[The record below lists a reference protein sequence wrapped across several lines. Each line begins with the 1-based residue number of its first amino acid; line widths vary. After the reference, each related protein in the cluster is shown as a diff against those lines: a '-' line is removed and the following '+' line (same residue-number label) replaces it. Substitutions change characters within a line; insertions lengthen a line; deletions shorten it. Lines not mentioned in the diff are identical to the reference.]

1 MDISNVV
8 KTSTSHE
15 FMRNKNVLVGTSR
28 MVDGDIY
35 LATTSMTIESV
46 KVNYVPSLF
55 KIYDEIIVNAVD
67 HFINCILKETI
78 QHKCGEKSER
88 YVNIIKINLNETGN
102 FSVLNDGYGIPII
115 IHDKYKKYLPEVL
128 FTEERTGTNMDNDE
142 SRITGGTNGIGA
154 TTISAFSNNIKLTI
168 CDRDK
173 KYIQEAKMVGSELKF
188 GPPIITDNTKNIQYT
203 NVSFTVNWKGTAYK
217 SFTAKTKGLISNYV
231 IKRLMQTSLYARHV
245 INTAKSLDIV
255 PTTMVCP
262 AISFNN
268 LDIMTDFSEES
279 MNATFNMIKS
289 FTVELVAK
297 KPVANKLAT
306 KLTLVIGVN
315 DVSKPGYKEM
325 SIINGVEVLHNPI
338 AEMIK
343 TSIVKS
349 VKIHCEQ
356 NKMSTGNIKA
366 KNYITIIVVG
376 CIPDPQWVGQVKE
389 GLTLTRE
396 FISNYDIREKCDS
409 VKQSIAKIVYEMIT
423 NDRLKKTRVRSKD
436 VLKSNE
442 LYSRC
447 LSVSLEGKR
456 INKMPTK
463 LFICEG
469 ASAASLISNI
479 LDKGYALNNSN
490 TGTLCSRGV
499 IINTYHKMNW
509 YSNSNF
515 EFIKLNIGEERKC
528 KLIYN
533 EQIEESKF
541 IQTFI
546 TCTNLSENDLSD
558 EEMLKR
564 LNYDEIICATDSDYD
579 GWNITGLLIVL
590 LSKWGALLKAGRVK
604 ILHLPVIRII
614 PANLDEQTTKI
625 RNKNKG
631 SLPADFINSIKYWEF
646 NSQREFKEWIKTN
659 TVPNTH
665 IVKYYKGLAS
675 TDDFFDFI
683 IARDI
688 NKYIYTFVWDPHAA
702 RALEIFYGKTRVV
715 EVDGE
720 VSIVKM
726 SDERKKLLST
736 PVREMNEKELELYAK
751 RHITVTT
758 FLYVFVKQYF
768 VDNLSRKLL
777 KIMDGKNNVSS
788 KIIYALPNVF
798 RRNAF
803 QKVSEVGP
811 RIGTLTRYHHGEAS
825 LNKSVQNSGQQF
837 PGSVMFPV
845 IIPSGKWGTRY
856 DGGEIG
862 SHSSAGQAR
871 YVSCKLNEKFY
882 NKLYREE
889 DRIVL
894 EYQEDEGYET
904 EPKFMLPVLPTIA
917 IENYN
922 TVAHGWKI
930 QLYARSFIEISHYL
944 QYLLHAELAPDQKK
958 KEFYLSRLSKS
969 FNIEPRNY
977 DIRPIAF
984 YNENHETEFF
994 LSKGGYRTDIDDE
1007 NKIII
1012 HSLPIGVW
1020 TTNYVQSIEGKI
1032 GTKESQG
1039 SLWGI
1044 VRSIESFSKETVNIC
1059 VTMHNGWR
1067 DKIMSV
1073 IDEDAWYGDN
1083 MDPVEKLLHLY
1094 TKITDEINVIDENGK
1109 VKTFK
1114 YYTDLV
1120 KHWFGVRVTY
1130 YKKRVDRMREF
1141 TKLKILR
1148 EEEKKRYLSNFHKM
1162 ELSGRNDVS
1171 FDERLNEE
1179 GFKKFRNFTEKLKFN
1194 IVPTE
1199 KIIEFATSND
1209 GFGEYEFMFND
1220 LVDSNVIDRY
1230 ASYQYLKQLTT
1241 GRTSQSGIA
1250 LSDKKIT
1257 KYQQELDYLSK
1268 DRIEY
1273 EIFLKEVCEL
1283 TSCLISE
1290 FPA

>member
-1 MDISNVV
+1 MNINSVV
-8 KTSTSHE
+8 KTSTNHE

-35 LATTSMTIESV
+35 LATTGMTIELT

-67 HFINCILKETI
+67 HFINCILKDTI
-78 QHKCGEKSER
+78 QHKCGDKSER
-88 YVNIIKINLNETGN
+88 YVSMIVIKLSENGN
-102 FSVLNDGYGIPII
+102 FSVINDGYGIPIVV
-115 IHDKYKKYLPEVL
+115 HDRYNKYLPEVL
-128 FTEERTGTNMDNDE
+128 FTEERTGTNMDNDA

-154 TTISAFSNNIKLTI
+154 TTISAFSNFIKLTI
-168 CDRDK
+168 CDKNK
-173 KYIQEAKMVGSELKF
+173 KYIQEANMVGTELKF
-188 GPPIITDNTKNIQYT
+188 GAPSIADNVKGFQYT
-203 NVSFTVNWKGTAYK
+203 SVSFTVNWKKTAYK
-217 SFTAKTKGLISNYV
+217 TFSIKTKGLISNYV

-245 INTAKSLDIV
+245 INTANSMNIIPATLA
-255 PTTMVCP
+255 CP
-262 AISFNN
+262 AISFNDMN
-268 LDIMTDFSEES
+268 IATDFSEES

-289 FTVELVAK
+289 FTIELVAK
-297 KPVANKLAT
+297 KPAANLLAS

-315 DVSKPGYKEM
+315 NVNKPGYKEI

-338 AEMIK
+338 AEAIK

-366 KNYITIIVVG
+366 KNYITIIIVG

-409 VKQSIAKIVYEMIT
+409 VKQNIAKIVYEMIT

-456 INKMPTK
+456 TNSKVRTR

-469 ASAASLISNI
+469 ASAASLISNV
-479 LDKGYALNNSN
+479 LDKGHKLNNTN
-490 TGTLCSRGV
+490 TGTLCSKGV

-515 EFIKLNIGEERKC
+515 EFIKLGIDEERKC

-546 TCTNLSENDLSD
+546 TCTNLSENDISD
-558 EEMLKR
+558 DDMLRR

-590 LSKWGALLKAGRVK
+590 LSKWGVLLKEGRVK
-604 ILHLPVIRII
+604 ILHLPVIRVI
-614 PANLDEQTTKI
+614 PSDLDEQTTKM

-631 SLPADFINSIKYWEF
+631 SLPVEFINSIKYWEF
-646 NSQREFKEWIKTN
+646 NSQREYKEWIKTN
-659 TVPNTH
+659 SIPNTH

-688 NKYIYTFVWDPHAA
+688 DKYIYTFVWDKHAA
-702 RALEIFYGKTRVV
+702 RSLEIFYGKTRVV
-715 EVDGE
+715 EHDGE
-720 VSIVKM
+720 VSVVKM

-736 PVREMNEKELELYAK
+736 PVREMNDKELELYSK
-751 RHITVTT
+751 RYIAITT

-768 VDNLSRKLL
+768 VDNLGRKLL

-788 KIIYALPNVF
+788 KIVYALPNVF
-798 RRNAF
+798 KRNAF

-811 RIGTLTRYHHGEAS
+811 RIGTLTRYHHGETS

-845 IIPSGKWGTRY
+845 IIPSGKWGTRH

-871 YVSCKLNEKFY
+871 YVSCKLNDKFY

-894 EYQEDEGYET
+894 DYQEDEGYET
-904 EPKFMLPVLPTIA
+904 EPKFMLPVVPTIA
-917 IENYN
+917 MENYN

-930 QLYARSFIEISHYL
+930 QLYARSAIEISHYL
-944 QYLLHAELAPDQKK
+944 QYMLRAELETNQER
-958 KEFYLSRLSKS
+958 KEAYLSRLAKS
-969 FNIEPRNY
+969 FSIEHRNY
-977 DIRPIAF
+977 DIKPIAF
-984 YNENHETEFF
+984 CNENHETEFF
-994 LSKGGYRTDIDDE
+994 LSKGGYRTDEDDE

-1020 TTNYVQSIEGKI
+1020 TTNYVQSIENKI

-1039 SLWGI
+1039 SLWNI
-1044 VRSIESFSKETVNIC
+1044 VKSIESFSKETVNIC
-1059 VTMHNGWR
+1059 VTMHNGWQ
-1067 DKIMSV
+1067 DKIISV

-1120 KHWFGVRVTY
+1120 KYWFNVRVTY
-1130 YKKRVDRMREF
+1130 YKKRVDRMKEF

-1162 ELSGRNDVS
+1162 ELSGKNDVS
-1171 FDERLNEE
+1171 FDEKLDSE
-1179 GFKKFRNFTEKLKFN
+1179 GFKKFRNFTNKLKFN
-1194 IVPTE
+1194 IVPTD
-1199 KIIEFATSND
+1199 KIIMFATSND
-1209 GFGEYEFMFND
+1209 EFDDEFMFND
-1220 LVDSNVIDRY
+1220 LVDSGIIDRN
-1230 ASYQYLKQLTT
+1230 ASYGYLKRLTT
-1241 GRTSQSGIA
+1241 GQTSQSGIEKYN
-1250 LSDKKIT
+1250 KKIAE
-1257 KYQQELDYLSK
+1257 YQQKLNWLSK
-1268 DRIEY
+1268 DKIEY
-1273 EIFLKEVCEL
+1273 EIFLKEVQEL
-1283 TSCLISE
+1283 TACMVKE
-1290 FPA
+1290 FP